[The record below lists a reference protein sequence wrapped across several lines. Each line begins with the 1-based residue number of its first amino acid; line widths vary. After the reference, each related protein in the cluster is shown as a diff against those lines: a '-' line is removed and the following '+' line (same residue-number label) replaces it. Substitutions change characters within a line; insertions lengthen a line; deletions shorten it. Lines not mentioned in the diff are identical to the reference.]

1 MAPRAVCHRLLW
13 FELTGALSKNR
24 FSLVLRAGPGM
35 AQGERKKRTHFFLME
50 NRFERGKNEK
60 YRGMKPQKSQQ
71 SSWRLIQAWPPTKD
85 HPTTPPRFPPAC
97 HRLHLHEHSTVIL
110 PPAL

>member
-1 MAPRAVCHRLLW
+1 
-13 FELTGALSKNR
+13 
-24 FSLVLRAGPGM
+24 
-35 AQGERKKRTHFFLME
+35 
-50 NRFERGKNEK
+50 
-60 YRGMKPQKSQQ
+60 MKPQKSQQ